1 MNKNP
6 EMRDKVL
13 NKWLDR
19 GLPRSKC
26 PRQATLPK
34 MDRSPEKKPGDK
46 PTHGITASHPRRPGK
61 DGGDSSVIR

>member
-34 MDRSPEKKPGDK
+34 MDRSPEETGDK
-46 PTHGITASHPRRPGK
+46 PTHGITTSLPKAARGK